1 MIKIAPLYSS
11 FSKIG
16 HRTAFVAFVEASIVT
31 ASLVV
36 ALFLT
41 SDLRLVAARPF
52 CVSLSILLVVRLGLL
67 SHFNLMRGWW
77 RYTGV
82 NEVVDVIKAVTLG
95 SLLFFALSKVVLR
108 SLSLPVQVVII
119 EGMGTTLFLL
129 AGRMVSRLLA
139 DTVQDSSVAN
149 RLVAVIGAGRG
160 AEMLIREMNRAGSG
174 YSAIFCLDDDLTKT
188 GISICGAKV
197 EGTPDDLPRILKRYA
212 IDEVWIAVP
221 SATNS
226 QMSRLVSI
234 CDACRVSYKTLPTLR
249 DMSQDRDVLHQMRQ
263 VNLDDLLGRD
273 PVRVNLD
280 IVREQIEGRSVM
292 VTGAA
297 GSIGTELCAQLLE
310 YDPASLVC
318 VDQNENG
325 MFFLQLAHQMHR
337 NSSKVIYCVADVCND
352 SRMSALFR
360 EHHPQLVFHAS
371 SYKHVPMMEVNVEE
385 AVQNN
390 VFSLLEL
397 LSLAEAAGCESFV
410 MISSDKAVNPTSVM
424 GTTKRICEL
433 ILASRPSGGMRC
445 VSVRFG
451 NVLGSN
457 GSVVPILQE
466 QIRQD
471 SDITITHPEIRR
483 YFMTIHEAVSLVL
496 QAFTVGEHG
505 DLLVLDMGQSIRI
518 LDLAHRLIR
527 LNGKSVE
534 KAKIKIIGLR
544 EGEKLTEEMFY
555 DHEESLPTVCEK
567 IIKTRGKIQDWDQ
580 LEPMLHR
587 LREATEAD
595 YVDSLHARQRIR
607 CKMKEIVPEY
617 EFQLS
622 RANLAPIT
630 NGHPTAIVSK
640 KNHRA
645 MASGGQTNLR
655 K

>member
-1 MIKIAPLYSS
+1 MNRIAPLYRS

-16 HRTAFVAFVEASIVT
+16 HRTAFVAFVEG
-31 ASLVV
+31 SLVTGS
-36 ALFLT
+36 FLLAVLL
-41 SDLRLVAARPF
+41 SGEVFMPVKPFLACLAILLVLRLVLLARY
-52 CVSLSILLVVRLGLL
+52 
-67 SHFNLMRGWW
+67 NLMRGWW

-82 NEVVDVIKAVTLG
+82 NEVVDVIKAVAFG
-95 SLLFFALSKVVLR
+95 SLAFVFLSKTLLSSQNLSPRVIVV
-108 SLSLPVQVVII
+108 

-139 DTVQDSSVAN
+139 DTAQEQNEPNV
-149 RLVAVIGAGRG
+149 LVAVIGAGRG
-160 AEMLIREMNRAGSG
+160 GEMLIREMNRAGSG
-174 YSAIFCLDDDLTKT
+174 YCAIACLDDDVTKH

-197 EGTPDDLPRILKRYA
+197 EGAPDSLPKLLKRYA

-221 SATNS
+221 SATNA

-234 CDACRVSYKTLPTLR
+234 CDASGVDYKTLPSLR
-249 DMSQDRDVLHQMRQ
+249 DMNQDRDVLHQIRE

-273 PVRVNLD
+273 PVRVNLE
-280 IVREQIEGRSVM
+280 IVREQIEGRTVM

-310 YDPASLVC
+310 YAPAALVC

-325 MFFLQLAHQMHR
+325 MFYLQLAHQRHR
-337 NSSKVIYCVADVCND
+337 NFSNVAYCVADVCD
-352 SRMSALFR
+352 SPRMAGLFR
-360 EHHPQLVFHAS
+360 EHQPQLVFHAA
-371 SYKHVPMMEVNVEE
+371 SYKHVPMMEANVQE

-397 LSLAEAAGCESFV
+397 LSLAEASSCESFV

-433 ILASRPSGGMRC
+433 VLASRPAGSMRC

-451 NVLGSN
+451 NVLGSS

-466 QIRQD
+466 QIHQD
-471 SDITITHPEIRR
+471 AEITITHPEIRR

-505 DLLVLDMGQSIRI
+505 DLLVLDMGESIRI

-527 LNGKSVE
+527 LHGKSVE
-534 KAKIKIIGLR
+534 SAKIRIVGLR
-544 EGEKLTEEMFY
+544 DGEKLVEEMFY
-555 DHEESLPTVCEK
+555 SHEDRFSTVCEK
-567 IIKTRGKIQDWDQ
+567 IIKTRGTLQTWDH
-580 LEPMLHR
+580 LENLLQE
-587 LREATEAD
+587 LRSTVDKEYPDSVEA
-595 YVDSLHARQRIR
+595 ARSIR
-607 CKMKEIVPEY
+607 SKMKEIVPEY
-617 EFQLS
+617 QFLPASPRTVTPISNGYHSSSPTSS
-622 RANLAPIT
+622 RAMVA
-630 NGHPTAIVSK
+630 
-640 KNHRA
+640 
-645 MASGGQTNLR
+645 GGRPNLR